1 MSLSR
6 TGVVRTLALA
16 ALIAV
21 AAAVAIA
28 VLGGGGGYRVRAEF
42 LNAGQLVRGNPV
54 QRDGVRI
61 GEVTGIH
68 LAPNGL
74 AEVEMKIDDR
84 FAPLRRGTRATVR
97 AFSLSGVANRYVDLD
112 FPPNGSP
119 PIPDGGRID
128 SAHTQTAV
136 DIDQLFNTLDART
149 RRDLQRFFKGNRD
162 LFVGVERQANAG
174 LRYLSPSLSTSS
186 RLFAKLAEDEPLLER
201 FLVDTARFNSVLAS
215 RADRLTPLV
224 SELADTTQAIA
235 SERQALA
242 DAIAALPPFM
252 RRANTTFVNLRSAVR
267 DLDPL
272 VAASRPA
279 ARELVP
285 FLAEARRLSTG
296 SPPTIRELVRAIQ
309 ASGGANDL
317 IDLLRSVPPLAQI
330 ALDARERRV
339 APGGRL
345 VDVGR
350 VRGAIPETAD
360 AFRAGAPELAVARFY
375 ATDFLGWLDD
385 FSTTGAGFDALGA
398 MARAHISVAEV
409 LAGGPARRGQYK
421 RCPGSAEAPARDG
434 SNVLPESVREF
445 LQCEESARAT
455 GDVR

>member
-1 MSLSR
+1 M
-6 TGVVRTLALA
+6 LA
-16 ALIAV
+16 AVVAAV
-21 AAAVAIA
+21 AA
-28 VLGGGGGYRVRAEF
+28 LTLLLLNGGGGYRVRADF
-42 LNAGQLVRGNPV
+42 INAGQLVRGNPV

-61 GEVTGIH
+61 GEVTGIR
-68 LAPNGL
+68 LLDNGL

-97 AFSLSGVANRYVDLD
+97 AFSLSGVANRYVDLE
-112 FPPNGSP
+112 FPPAGAP

-128 SAHTQTAV
+128 AEHTQTAV
-136 DIDQLFNTLDART
+136 DIDQLFNTLDGRT

-162 LFVGVERQANAG
+162 LFAGVERQANAG
-174 LRYLSPSLSTSS
+174 LRYLNPSLSTSS

-215 RADRLTPLV
+215 RSERLTPLV
-224 SELADTTQAIA
+224 SELADTTQAVA
-235 SERQALA
+235 SERRALA
-242 DAIAALPPFM
+242 DAIAELPPFM
-252 RRANTTFVNLRSAVR
+252 RRANTTFVNLRAAVR

-285 FLAEARRLSTG
+285 FLAEARRLSAG
-296 SPPTIRELVRAIQ
+296 SRPTIRELVRAIQ

-317 IDLLRSVPPLAQI
+317 IDLLRSVPPLTQI
-330 ALDARERRV
+330 ALDTRERTV
-339 APGGRL
+339 APGGRP

-350 VRGAIPETAD
+350 VRGAIPETAE
-360 AFRAGAPELAVARFY
+360 AFRAGAPELAVARY
-375 ATDFLGWLDD
+375 YTTDFLGWFDD
-385 FSTTGAGFDALGA
+385 FSTTGAGFDALGTL
-398 MARAHISVAEV
+398 ARAHISVAET
-409 LAGGPARRGQYK
+409 LAGGPVRRGQYK

-445 LQCEESARAT
+445 LQCDESARAT